1 MSCDLSVWVIT
12 KNKLFFPEDEG
23 HGSLRAF
30 TETECGKRWDGDRKL
45 CAGISKSVAEL

>member
-1 MSCDLSVWVIT
+1 VAY
-12 KNKLFFPEDEG
+12 NKEQDVFPEDEG

-30 TETECGKRWDGDRKL
+30 TETECGKRRDGDRKL